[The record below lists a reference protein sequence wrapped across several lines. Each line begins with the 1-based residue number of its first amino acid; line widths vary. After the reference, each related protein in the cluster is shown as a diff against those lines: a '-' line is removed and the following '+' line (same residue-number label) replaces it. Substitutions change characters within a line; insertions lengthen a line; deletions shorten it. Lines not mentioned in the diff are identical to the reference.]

1 MLKEKY
7 RDKVILKKRMLLI
20 LGILFLLFFLLTG
33 RLGYLMIYDSK
44 RLSSIAK
51 AQWTTD
57 VTLSAKRGRILDR
70 NGSELAV
77 SADVYRVD
85 VDMHALVTTLS
96 KKKMSK
102 EELANK
108 LSPILS
114 MQSQDVLKKLNT
126 TLPNGA
132 PIASVNIKRK
142 VDKETADK
150 IKNLKINGLLISSDT
165 ERFYP
170 QGDLA
175 AQLIGHTNSDG
186 IGLTGVELSYNKVL
200 KGKDGKRIVEMDSSR
215 TEDIPDTISEYTS
228 PQDGKDVVLT
238 IDKMIQLFCEK
249 AAKQALID
257 NKAKDVRIVAM
268 DPKTGEILAMVN
280 EPSYDLNNPWTPGL
294 TTDQLN
300 QEWRN
305 EDVSDTFEP
314 GSIFKVV
321 TAVTAMEKGVV
332 KDSDTF
338 VCNGSKTI
346 GSTTIHCWKTTG
358 HGTQSFLQILENS
371 CNVGF
376 MDVGEKLG
384 ANNLCEYINKLGF
397 GQLTGIDLPGE
408 AKGIIKPA
416 NKISPTDLATISF
429 GQTDTV
435 SAVQYLAA
443 FNAVANGG
451 TWIRPHVMK
460 YIGHYDE
467 NKGQEITDS
476 QYNNFGKK
484 TVLDSNIT
492 ATLRGYLEKVVSEGG
507 GQNAFIEGY
516 HIAGKTGTAKKAGP
530 NGRYMDNKYEAS
542 FAGMAPA
549 SDPRI
554 TLLVTIDEPD
564 PSNYYAGQIA
574 APVAKQIFYDI
585 FNYWSLKPDASG
597 EEVAKSLLKDI
608 VIPDIRGMKK
618 DDAIK
623 LLKQYGLQYNLEGS
637 GDYISDVNPVPGY
650 TVKEDTKINVT
661 LGGSGTVSNILI
673 MPNFKGYTREKANTL
688 LNDLGLKAVFSG
700 SGIILDQSIA
710 AGQQVTKGATVTF
723 ELDPLGD

>member
-20 LGILFLLFFLLTG
+20 LSILFLLFVFLVG

-44 RLSSIAK
+44 RLTAMAK
-51 AQWTTD
+51 AQWTTE
-57 VTLSAKRGRILDR
+57 VKLSAKRGKILDR
-70 NGSELAV
+70 NFSELAV

-85 VDMHALVTTLS
+85 VDMHTLTTTI
-96 KKKMSK
+96 KKKNISK
-102 EELANK
+102 EQLANQ
-108 LSPILS
+108 LAPILS
-114 MQSQDVLKKLNT
+114 MQPQDVLKKLNT

-132 PIASVNIKRK
+132 PIASVNLKRK
-142 VDKETADK
+142 IEKDAADK
-150 IKNLKINGLLISSDT
+150 VKALKVNGLLLSSDT
-165 ERFYP
+165 ERYYP

-175 AQLIGHTNSDG
+175 AQVIGHTNSDG
-186 IGLTGVELSYNKVL
+186 IGLTGVELSYNSIL
-200 KGKDGKRIVEMDSSR
+200 KGIDGKRIVEMDSSR
-215 TEDIPDTISEYTS
+215 TQDIPDTISEYTS
-228 PQDGKDVVLT
+228 PQDGKDVILT

-257 NKAKDVRIVAM
+257 NKAKSVRVVAM

-300 QEWRN
+300 QQWRN
-305 EDVSDTFEP
+305 STVSDTFEP
-314 GSIFKVV
+314 GSIFKVI

-358 HGTQSFLQILENS
+358 HGTQNFLQILENS

-376 MDVGEKLG
+376 MDVGDKLG
-384 ANNLCEYINKLGF
+384 KDNLCEYINKLGF

-416 NKISPTDLATISF
+416 DKVSPTDLATISF

-435 SAVQYLAA
+435 SSIQYLAA

-460 YIGHYDE
+460 SVGHYDE
-467 NKGQEITDS
+467 NTGQEITDKS
-476 QYNNFGKK
+476 YNNFGKK

-507 GQNAFIEGY
+507 GQNAFVEGY

-530 NGRYMDNKYEAS
+530 NGRYMDGKYVAS

-549 SDPRI
+549 SDPKI
-554 TLLVTIDEPD
+554 TLLISIDEPD
-564 PSNYYAGQIA
+564 PSNYFAGQIA
-574 APVAKQIFYDI
+574 APVAKQIFYDV
-585 FNYWSLKPDASG
+585 FNYWSLKADASG
-597 EEVAKSLLKDI
+597 EAVAKSLLKDI
-608 VIPDIRGMKK
+608 IIPNIRGMKK

-623 LLKQYGLQYNLEGS
+623 LLKQYGLQYNMEGS

-650 TVKEDTKINVT
+650 TIKEDQKINVT
-661 LGGSGTVSNILI
+661 LGSSGSASNILI
-673 MPNFKGYTREKANTL
+673 MPNLKGYTREKANTL

-700 SGIILDQSIA
+700 SGVVVEQSIEP
-710 AGQQVTKGATVTF
+710 GQQVNKGTSVQF